1 MTDQLDAAE
10 RMSETTDGYP
20 INQGTDPEETTMT
33 GAVGEDGRVREKV
46 AYDTTETRLVH
57 TSGPLVGYE
66 VNYPEDGDLS
76 ADQRAQIYTDSKFPP
91 DYLTEEEVAEL
102 TNMEHAA
109 RVFQCMVIYNHLE
122 DTSSGRVMPV
132 ADEDHTAVELDAHLK
147 ECASCSTMMD
157 RMNEVT
163 EAVPDVVTP
172 VMNKIRNMEEVR
184 MNKNE
189 AHPVYNNVD
198 EAMRAHQQ
206 SIVDGIGEIYNNKE
220 NTMNARRTKAEV
232 AGQVTGNAIVV
243 GGKIAA
249 TTGKYV
255 GKASIATKDFVVQT
269 GAPAA
274 HKGLKALAKGTK
286 GYFSEIATTIRNS
299 KVK

>member
-1 MTDQLDAAE
+1 MSRKTRTHTVMEKLSIFGITEEILLDISDNDGDILVDMMNGGATGDVLRRHCQVCRTTIREDAELATLGWMTQEQRDTLLQE
-10 RMSETTDGYP
+10 REDRKMNGTSWEKNRMEKLADEYQDTTTDGYP
-20 INQGTDPEETTMT
+20 INQGTHPEENIMT

-172 VMNKIRNMEEVR
+172 V
-184 MNKNE
+184 
-189 AHPVYNNVD
+189 
-198 EAMRAHQQ
+198 
-206 SIVDGIGEIYNNKE
+206 
-220 NTMNARRTKAEV
+220 
-232 AGQVTGNAIVV
+232 
-243 GGKIAA
+243 
-249 TTGKYV
+249 
-255 GKASIATKDFVVQT
+255 
-269 GAPAA
+269 
-274 HKGLKALAKGTK
+274 
-286 GYFSEIATTIRNS
+286 
-299 KVK
+299 